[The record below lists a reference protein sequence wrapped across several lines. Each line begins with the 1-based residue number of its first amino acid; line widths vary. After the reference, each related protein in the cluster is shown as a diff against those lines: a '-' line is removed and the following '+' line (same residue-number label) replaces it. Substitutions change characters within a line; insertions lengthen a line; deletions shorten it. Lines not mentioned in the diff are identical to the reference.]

1 MLPIVF
7 IAGEGPEVQKLLF
20 EDAAGWSTFLWG
32 TLLTV
37 SAMLKLRWQPLELG
51 PQGLFGFLIC
61 IAGFLSIKVTSP
73 ITHMVSSAVRGVV
86 VTILGVW
93 LFQDII
99 TTYVF
104 SLLLGAVFEA
114 LSQGSRRLYHNN
126 TDGINILH
134 LGQERGSESERCRK
148 RANKWTIWKSSAR
161 RCRAR
166 EEGSTIDCSVDSVI
180 RVGAFVPDTD

>member
-1 MLPIVF
+1 MHLAWYSNFLSALVVLPIVF
-7 IAGEGPEVQKLLF
+7 IAGEGPAVQKLLF

-37 SAMLKLRWQPLELG
+37 STMFNLHANDNRNQIK
-51 PQGLFGFLIC
+51 QGLFGFLIC

-93 LFQDII
+93 LFQEVI

-104 SLLLGAVFEA
+104 DLPL
-114 LSQGSRRLYHNN
+114 R
-126 TDGINILH
+126 
-134 LGQERGSESERCRK
+134 
-148 RANKWTIWKSSAR
+148 
-161 RCRAR
+161 
-166 EEGSTIDCSVDSVI
+166 DCV
-180 RVGAFVPDTD
+180 